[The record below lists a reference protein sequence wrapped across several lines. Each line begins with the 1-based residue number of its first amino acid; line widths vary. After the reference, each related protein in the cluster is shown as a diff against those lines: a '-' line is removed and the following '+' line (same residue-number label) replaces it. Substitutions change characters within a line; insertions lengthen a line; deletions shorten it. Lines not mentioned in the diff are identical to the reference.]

1 MLSYQGFQIRGSDMC
16 GIVGIKS
23 KKENVCLSIYNA
35 LTVLQHRGQDA
46 AGMAV
51 SDREGFLNIHKDN
64 GLVRDVFNEEQMHRL
79 SGDVGLGHVRYPTA
93 GTMRNSEAQPFYVNS
108 PFGIVLVHNGNLVNT
123 KSLREE
129 LYSSDKRH
137 INTQSDTEV
146 LINIFASAL
155 EKHLESELDDECIV
169 KAVNEV
175 HKRVIGAYS
184 VIAIVLG
191 YGMVAFRDPNGI
203 RPLVMGSKDK
213 RTHMIAS
220 ESVAIDCLGY
230 KVDRDIKPGETVVI
244 NNNGEINKYPFN
256 GDAYRSPCIFEYVYL
271 ARPDSTIENI
281 NVYESRLSMGRY
293 LAKKIR
299 GILTSDEL
307 DQIDV
312 VIPIPDTSKTST
324 VPLSIELGKSLREGF
339 VKNRYIGRTFIMPG
353 QKIRKK
359 SVRQKLNTID
369 IEFENKNVLLIDDS
383 IVRGNTSKQIIEMA
397 RKAGAK
403 KVYFA
408 SAAPP
413 IKYPN
418 VYGIDMPFVEELVAH
433 GRSNDEICKEIGADK
448 LIYQDLNDLIS
459 SVREGNPEIKSFDTS
474 CFNGEYVTGG
484 VDNNYLDTLSST
496 RIKTNL

>member
-1 MLSYQGFQIRGSDMC
+1 MC

-51 SDREGFLNIHKDN
+51 ADVDGFLKMHKDN
-64 GLVRDVFNEEQMHRL
+64 GLVRDVFSEEQMHRL
-79 SGDVGLGHVRYPTA
+79 SGYVGIGHVRYPTA
-93 GTMRNSEAQPFYVNS
+93 GTMKNAEAQPFYVNS

-123 KSLREE
+123 SKLRTE
-129 LYSSDKRH
+129 LYEEDKRH

-155 EKHLESELDDECIV
+155 EKHLKKELDNKCIV

-175 HKRVIGAYS
+175 HRRVIGAYS
-184 VIAIVLG
+184 VIAIILG

-203 RPLVMGSKDK
+203 RPLIIGSKNDG
-213 RTHMIAS
+213 THMVAS
-220 ESVAIDCLGY
+220 ESVSLECLGY
-230 KVDRDIKPGETVVI
+230 AVDRDVHPGETVI
-244 NNNGEINKYPFN
+244 INKEGNIDTYEFK
-256 GDAYRSPCIFEYVYL
+256 GDTKRTPCIFEYVYL
-271 ARPDSTIENI
+271 ARPDSTIEKI
-281 NVYESRLSMGRY
+281 NVYESRLSMGKY
-293 LAKKIR
+293 LAKKIKS
-299 GILTSDEL
+299 ILSMEEL
-307 DQIDV
+307 DDIDV

-324 VPLSIELGKSLREGF
+324 VPLSIELDIELKEGF

-369 IEFENKNVLLIDDS
+369 IEFKDKNVLLIDDS
-383 IVRGNTSKQIIEMA
+383 IVRGNTSKQIIQMA
-397 RKAGAK
+397 RNAGAK

-413 IKYPN
+413 IKFPN
-418 VYGIDMPFVEELVAH
+418 VYGIDMPFVDELIAH
-433 GRSNDEICKEIGADK
+433 GRSVDEICEEIGADK
-448 LIYQDLNDLIS
+448 LIYQDLDDLIS
-459 SVREGNPEIKSFDTS
+459 AVKEGNPDISEFDTS
-474 CFNGEYVTGG
+474 CFSGKYVTEG
-484 VDNNYLDTLSST
+484 VDDKFLENLSKT
-496 RIKTNL
+496 RVRSDL

>member
-1 MLSYQGFQIRGSDMC
+1 MC
-16 GIVGIKS
+16 GIVGIRS

-51 SDREGFLNIHKDN
+51 SDKGGFLSMHKDN
-64 GLVRDVFNEEQMHRL
+64 GLVRDVFDESQMQRL
-79 SGDVGLGHVRYPTA
+79 SGHIGIGHVRYPTA

-123 KSLREE
+123 SELRKE
-129 LYSSDKRH
+129 LYEQDKRH

-146 LINIFASAL
+146 LINIFAKAL
-155 EKHLESELDDECIV
+155 EKNVNNKLDDSAIV
-169 KAVNEV
+169 NAVHEV
-175 HKRVIGAYS
+175 HSRVVGAYS
-184 VIAIVLG
+184 VIAVILG

-203 RPLVMGSKDK
+203 RPLIMGSKDEK
-213 RTHMIAS
+213 THIIAS
-220 ESVAIDCLGY
+220 ESVAVDCLGY
-230 KVDRDIKPGETVVI
+230 KTDRDILPGETVII
-244 NNNGEINKYPFN
+244 NDDGNMNKYEYN
-256 GDAYRSPCIFEYVYL
+256 GNIKKTPCIFEYVYL

-293 LAKKIR
+293 LAKKIKR
-299 GILTSDEL
+299 VLSPEEL
-307 DQIDV
+307 ESIDV

-324 VPLSIELGKSLREGF
+324 VPLSIELNKKLREGF

-369 IEFENKNVLLIDDS
+369 IEFDGKVVLLIDDS
-383 IVRGNTSKQIIEMA
+383 IVRGNTSKQIVEMA
-397 RKAGAK
+397 RSAGAK

-413 IKYPN
+413 IRYPN
-418 VYGIDMPFVEELVAH
+418 VYGIDMPFVDELVAH
-433 GRSNDEICKEIGADK
+433 NRSSDEICKEIGADR
-448 LIYQDLNDLIS
+448 LIYQDLDDLIQ
-459 SVREGNPEIKSFDTS
+459 SVRESNLEIREFDTS
-474 CFNGEYVTGG
+474 CFSGEYVTDG
-484 VDNNYLDTLSST
+484 VNKNYLDKLSST
-496 RIKTNL
+496 RLRNNL